1 MFCGSGTWTGTGLSG
16 VRVFPRFCA
25 SARGLDDMEATVR
38 GRSGG
43 DVGCFTWTRL
53 WTLYLTY
60 VVVLGGEQ
68 VGAHVDNVRSEE
80 KLHKQTRT

>member
-25 SARGLDDMEATVR
+25 SARGVGDMEAIVR

-43 DVGCFTWTRL
+43 DVG
-53 WTLYLTY
+53 
-60 VVVLGGEQ
+60 
-68 VGAHVDNVRSEE
+68 
-80 KLHKQTRT
+80 